1 MRVDPTAAVS
11 PLRVESGISAAV
23 PRTDPLPLFVRGDFA
38 ALRQLRLTWDLMAN
52 TWNQWVLG
60 YTPERQRLLLSRVG
74 IDDATWHTL
83 TRRAAVRD
91 LRRHASCSRR

>member
-1 MRVDPTAAVS
+1 M
-11 PLRVESGISAAV
+11 

-74 IDDATWHTL
+74 IDDATWYTL
-83 TRRAAVRD
+83 TVVMLCATFVIMHRALGGDAAA
-91 LRRHASCSRR
+91 ASARACAIR